1 MSHTFPSSLRWG
13 LVSFSLLWAGTQ
25 PMAAQAGEQ
34 PAIACPCGK
43 PDYAL
48 ALNEDFDK
56 LSLQRNG
63 GPGRWSTTGDGSNA
77 YQLGNRTLP
86 HERELYTDTDVVSA
100 LKLPPA
106 NQPFHIHDG
115 ILSITAAPLPDDARK
130 ATNLDYSSGLLV
142 TKRSF
147 LFEYGYVEVRAKVPA
162 GRGLWPAI
170 WLFRPDATYGEID
183 ILELLGQEPGRAYS
197 TIHYQVE
204 DTGGAHHVEQTLVA
218 DSSGPSLSE
227 GFHTYA
233 VDWSATD
240 VRFFIDGVE
249 KGRSPTRPAL
259 NAPMYLLL
267 NLAVGGAGSWPGP
280 VDGST
285 VFPAS
290 FEIDY
295 ARIWTP
301 HGAFVR

>member
-1 MSHTFPSSLRWG
+1 MSFPIPSDRCFRLAISSLF
-13 LVSFSLLWAGTQ
+13 LAATLPVAAWANEQ
-25 PMAAQAGEQ
+25 AAM
-34 PAIACPCGK
+34 PCPCGR
-43 PDYAL
+43 PDYTL
-48 ALNEDFDK
+48 ALDEPFKTLD
-56 LSLQRNG
+56 LQRNG

-86 HERELYTDTDVVSA
+86 HEREIYVDSDVVST
-100 LKLPPA
+100 LKLPAA
-106 NQPFHIHDG
+106 NQPFHIRNG
-115 ILSITAAPLPDDARK
+115 GLSITAAPLPDDVRK
-130 ATNLDYSSGLLV
+130 ATGFDYSSGLLV
-142 TKRSF
+142 TRRSF
-147 LFEYGYVEVRAKVPA
+147 LFEYGYVEVRAKIPA

-183 ILELLGQEPGRAYS
+183 ILEVLGHQPGRAYS
-197 TIHYQVE
+197 TIHYQIE
-204 DTGGAHHVEQTLVA
+204 DSGGAHHVEQTLVA
-218 DSSGPSLSE
+218 DNTGPSLAD

-233 VDWSATD
+233 VDWSATEI
-240 VRFFIDGVE
+240 RFLIDGVE
-249 KGRSPTRPAL
+249 KGRAPTRPAL

-285 VFPAS
+285 AFPAS
-290 FEIDY
+290 FDIDY

>member
-1 MSHTFPSSLRWG
+1 MSNNSTSGLRWG
-13 LVSFSLLWAGTQ
+13 LMTFGLLSTCTPPVTAL
-25 PMAAQAGEQ
+25 AATQ
-34 PAIACPCGK
+34 PAIPCPCGK

-48 ALNEDFDK
+48 ALNEDFDR

-86 HERELYTDTDVVSA
+86 HERELYTDSDVISA

-115 ILSITAAPLPDDARK
+115 ILSIIAAPLPDDARK

-142 TKRSF
+142 TRRSF

-170 WLFRPDATYGEID
+170 WLFRPDSTYGEID

-197 TIHYQVE
+197 TIHYQIE
-204 DTGGAHHVEQTLVA
+204 DTGGAHHVDQTLVA
-218 DSSGPSLSE
+218 DNTGPSLAE

-233 VDWSATD
+233 VDWSASD

-285 VFPAS
+285 GFPAS
-290 FEIDY
+290 FDIDY